1 MEIKQL
7 DPDFSVAGQIEATDV
22 KAIADAGYKSL
33 ICNRPDTEEG
43 AVAHGEI
50 ETAANAA
57 GLVFSF
63 IPVVSGQITPQDVD
77 DMAAALAKMP
87 KPVLAYC
94 RTGGRCTNLYGLV
107 KQAG

>member
-7 DPDFSVAGQIEATDV
+7 DPDFSVAGQIEASEV
-22 KAIADAGYKSL
+22 NAIAAAGYKSL

-50 ETAANAA
+50 EAAASAA
-57 GLVFSF
+57 GLEFSF
-63 IPVVSGQITPQDVD
+63 IPVVSGQITPQDVS
-77 DMAAALAKMP
+77 DMSAALAKMP

-94 RTGGRCTNLYGLV
+94 RTGGRCTNLYGLI